1 MVSMMVADKTAKK
14 QQVGIPF
21 KPGQSGNPKG
31 RPKGSR
37 NKTTLAVEALLDG
50 EAETIT
56 RKAIE
61 KAKEGDMGAIRLC
74 LDRVCPPVKDRPVA
88 FEMPPIESA
97 ADAATAAG
105 AVVEAVAAGELTPH
119 EAGEVSK
126 VLSTYVTALEAS
138 ELEQRITKLEDA
150 K

>member
-1 MVSMMVADKTAKK
+1 MAKGKKPTTDKTVPK
-14 QQVGIPF
+14 QLTPF

-61 KAKEGDMGAIRLC
+61 KAKGGDMTAIRLC
-74 LDRVCPPVKDRPVA
+74 LDRLVPPVKDKPVTFDLPGIDSA
-88 FEMPPIESA
+88 QDAAAAVGAVLRAVAYGDLTPIEA
-97 ADAATAAG
+97 A
-105 AVVEAVAAGELTPH
+105 
-119 EAGEVSK
+119 EVSK
-126 VLSTYVTALEAS
+126 IVNTYVTALEAS
-138 ELEQRITKLEDA
+138 DLEQRIAKLEER
-150 K
+150 

>member
-1 MVSMMVADKTAKK
+1 MAKGKKPTTDKTVPK
-14 QQVGIPF
+14 QLTPF

-61 KAKEGDMGAIRLC
+61 KAKDGDMTAIRLC
-74 LDRVCPPVKDRPVA
+74 LDRLVPPVKDKPVTFDLPGIDSA
-88 FEMPPIESA
+88 QDAAAVVGAVLRAVADGNLTPIEA
-97 ADAATAAG
+97 A
-105 AVVEAVAAGELTPH
+105 
-119 EAGEVSK
+119 EVSK
-126 VLSTYVTALEAS
+126 IVSTYVTALEAS
-138 ELEQRITKLEDA
+138 DLEQRIAKLEA
-150 K
+150 R